1 MKKILTICCIA
12 LIACNSNTKTSEIE
26 TTKPENIVAKNTGD
40 YIIENYTMQD
50 IVTKINALE
59 TTCTQAQWEECEH
72 IAKSYLE
79 KYKGADAASKDMYSQ
94 DVDNINKS
102 IAVIS
107 NTDSK
112 KFADGEAGLKAAKC
126 DAASNI
132 LYIVQKK
139 RVTYIKGK

>member
-1 MKKILTICCIA
+1 MKKIITICCIA
-12 LIACNSNTKTSEIE
+12 FIACNNTPKATENVTTKT
-26 TTKPENIVAKNTGD
+26 KNIIAKNTGD

-50 IVTKINALE
+50 LVTKINALE

-79 KYKGADAASKDMYSQ
+79 KYKDADAASKDMYSQ
-94 DVDNINKS
+94 DVDYINKS

-126 DAASNI
+126 DAASDI
-132 LYIVQKK
+132 LYVVQKK